1 MKFKNSYLLLI
12 AMAIFLL
19 VSIGSVCASENIT
32 TDNNNPLATSDSD
45 VVLADGDNAD
55 EDITTDKINTTVT
68 TDKTSYTFK
77 SDDDK
82 NISVT
87 VKDNNSEEISGV
99 NKSNLSVFEGNK
111 TLNFTYNNKIIS
123 IIDKLAVG
131 NHSITINYLGN
142 ASYANSTTTIQL
154 SILGNNTL
162 ESPDTITKTDAGEQ
176 YKIPNVRVFNGVNYI
191 TIDVNNFKLN
201 LTYIDNDGKE
211 KSIEITELNYIN
223 ETLTFNTDKRVK
235 KVILNYTGAVNTK
248 TIAVLYG
255 TSIKAENETK
265 IKDTEDKN
273 ITVEV
278 FDNKNQKLNVT
289 IKVLENGKD
298 VSFTYKNDT
307 LTINNLAT
315 GVHNLTIIYSGN
327 ETYAPSN
334 KTIIVKVWGNQT
346 INPQKTAILD
356 KDGNVEILL
365 NLTDGADPV
374 NINKD
379 NLTVTVFYKIGNAV
393 YNKTI
398 SGFEVNNQIIKFK
411 FNETFDTAY
420 AEFKYIAE
428 NNLTGRTDLK
438 LNTTIT
444 TNVTNIVIAD
454 GKNIN
459 FTCEVKLL
467 NETVI
472 PITAELIKILNKNS
486 EVKFTYNNTV
496 ITLTDKLKTGVY
508 NLTVKYLGTETYG
521 ACETNITISVYGINA
536 TTSANINST
545 KKGEIKLNII
555 NGTEIV
561 DITVDDLKLNV
572 TYKSGNETKVISI
585 QNPAYTNG
593 TLSFT
598 LDSGNFTTATL
609 NVKYEDT
616 EFNITLNRVY
626 NAKIEVINNENPYR
640 SGNFTFRLVDI
651 DDNSNITGK
660 SVSLYTVGSG
670 QVKSGYTATTDS
682 NGIASFKTANLY
694 IFDQSS
700 GTLNMKELTVGTY
713 TAEVKMAD
721 GVKDVTVT
729 TVNTNLTIRKAA
741 IKIEMEPY
749 KEYYGA
755 DKNVTFKVTN
765 DFSEPMTG
773 IVLKLTID
781 GIDGTYYISTDSN
794 GKAHIAIY
802 NKESKNGLVGGDYKF
817 TASNNDTENIE
828 NTTTTD
834 TVTVVKIPSKITA
847 ASTTVYYNTG
857 TTTTIKVTD
866 SKTGKAL
873 AGVYVL
879 VTIDGNSKKTYLIQ
893 TNSKGQIALS
903 ASLDVGKH
911 KLTVQ
916 CADNRYSAKDVT
928 ATITVKKASAKLT
941 AKKVTAYYKGG
952 KYFTIKLTNTK
963 NKKPIYDAKVNIK
976 IFISKTKYYNYNG
989 NTGMNGKIKLLLDS
1003 LKPGTYNVVISGAS
1017 SKNFNAKQITS
1028 KIVIKKAPTKF
1039 TAKKLT
1045 AKKGKNT
1052 NFKVTVK
1059 NSKTKKVIPSVK
1071 VKVKVYTGKKSKTYT
1086 IKSNSKGIAKL
1097 NVKNLKVGSHKVVIK
1112 SGNKY
1117 CVAKK
1122 AKSTIKIKK

>member
-32 TDNNNPLATSDSD
+32 TDNNNPLAASDSN
-45 VVLADGDNAD
+45 VVLADGDTD
-55 EDITTDKINTTVT
+55 GDQTDKINTTVT
-68 TDKTSYTFK
+68 TDKTNYRFE

-82 NISVT
+82 NITVT
-87 VKDNNSEEISGV
+87 VKDNKSEEISGV
-99 NKSNLSVFEGNK
+99 NKTDLSVFEGNN

-123 IIDKLAVG
+123 IIDKLSVG

-142 ASYANSTTTIQL
+142 ASYANSTTNIQV

-162 ESPDTITKTDAGEQ
+162 ESPDTITKTGTDNKYE
-176 YKIPNVRVFNGVNYI
+176 IPNVRVFNGVEYI
-191 TIDVNNFKLN
+191 TIDKSNFRLN
-201 LTYIDNDGKE
+201 LTYIGSDGKE
-211 KSIEITELNYIN
+211 QSIEITEFTYTN
-223 ETLTFNTDKRVK
+223 ETLTFNTTERAK

-248 TIAVLYG
+248 TIAVLYA
-255 TSIKAENETK
+255 TSIKTVNETK

-278 FDNKNQKLNVT
+278 FDNNNQKLNVT

-374 NINKD
+374 NIIKG
-379 NLTVTVFYKIGNAV
+379 NLTVTVFYKVGNAAL
-393 YNKTI
+393 NKTI
-398 SGFEVNNQIIKFK
+398 NEFTVDNQTIKFK

-428 NNLTGRTDLK
+428 TNLTAKTDLK
-438 LNTTIT
+438 LGTAIT
-444 TNVTNIVIAD
+444 AKSDKTVISD
-454 GKNIN
+454 GEVFK

-467 NETVI
+467 NGTVI
-472 PITAELIKILNKNS
+472 PITAELIKILNNNT
-486 EVKFTYNNTV
+486 EVKFTFNGTN
-496 ITLTDKLKTGVY
+496 ITLTDKLKSGAY

-521 ACETNITISVYGINA
+521 ECETVIAFSVYGINA

-545 KKGEIKLNII
+545 KKGEVKLNII

-561 DITVDDLKLNV
+561 DIKVSDLTLNV
-572 TYKSGNETKVISI
+572 TYISGNETKVISI
-585 QNPAYTNG
+585 QNPVYNNG

-609 NVKYEDT
+609 NVKYKDSEV
-616 EFNITLNRVY
+616 NITLNRIY
-626 NAKIEVINNENPYR
+626 NAKIEIINIENPYK
-640 SGNFTFRLVDI
+640 SGNFTFRLVDV

-660 SVSLYTVGSG
+660 SISLYTVGNIRAGFTS
-670 QVKSGYTATTDS
+670 TTDS
-682 NGIASFKTANLY
+682 NGIAVFRTANLY
-694 IFDQSS
+694 VFDQNNTS
-700 GTLNMKELTVGTY
+700 LEMKELEVGSY
-713 TAEVKMAD
+713 AVEVKIND
-721 GVKDVTVT
+721 DVKDVKATS
-729 TVNTNLTIRKAA
+729 VNTNLTITKAV

-749 KEYYGA
+749 KEYYGSA
-755 DKNVTFKVTN
+755 KNVTFKVTN
-765 DFSEPMTG
+765 AYGEPMSG
-773 IVLKLTID
+773 IVLKLTIG
-781 GIDGTYYISTDSN
+781 GITGTYYLATNTSGIGQIS
-794 GKAHIAIY
+794 IY
-802 NKESKNGLVGGDYKF
+802 NPDTKNGLVGGDYKF
-817 TASNNDTENIE
+817 TAANNDTANMNETS
-828 NTTTTD
+828 TTG
-834 TVTVVKIPSKITA
+834 TVTVVKIPAKITA
-847 ASTTVYYNTG
+847 TSGTVYYNTG

-866 SKTGKAL
+866 SRTGKAL
-873 AGVYVL
+873 EGVYVL
-879 VTIDGNSKKTYLIQ
+879 VIIDGNTKKPYLFQ
-893 TNSKGQIALS
+893 TNKNGKIALS
-903 ASLDVGKH
+903 ASLTTGKH
-911 KLTVQ
+911 KITISS
-916 CADNRYSAKDVT
+916 ADNRYNAKQVT
-928 ATITVKKASAKLT
+928 PSITVKKASAKLT

-976 IFISKTKYYNYNG
+976 IYISKTRYYNYNG
-989 NTGMNGKIKLLLDS
+989 NTGMNGQIKLLLDS
-1003 LKPGTYNVVISGAS
+1003 LKPGTYKVVVSGAS
-1017 SKNFNAKQITS
+1017 SKNYNAKQVSS
-1028 KIVIKKAPTKF
+1028 KIVIKKAPTKL

-1052 NFKVTVK
+1052 YFKVTVK
-1059 NSKTKKVIPSVK
+1059 NTKTKKVIPGIK

-1097 NVKNLKVGSHKVVIK
+1097 NVKKLKVGTHKVVIK

-1117 CVAKK
+1117 CVAKQ
-1122 AKSTIKIKK
+1122 AKSTIKIKR